1 MGPPLSRGLR
11 GRCGIRAERSGCSA
25 PSTPPSVSKNKEK
38 MTTGTRS
45 RTDHR
50 SDRQSIL
57 DELESGG
64 RAPRNLRARTE
75 AGEVGRLGES
85 SEGGHRMGSVIFP
98 NEGIRLGNS
107 RGVQT
112 VLLFFRLSRCGT
124 WRIECGQQRIRLF
137 ESKHRDLAAVC
148 TKACCCLFLWVQGSA
163 VVHIAGFG
171 LCSSNFAETKVLLWV

>member
-75 AGEVGRLGES
+75 AGEKSAV
-85 SEGGHRMGSVIFP
+85 GSVIFP
-98 NEGIRLGNS
+98 DEGIRLGNS

-148 TKACCCLFLWVQGSA
+148 TKACCCLFVGGARFSCRA
-163 VVHIAGFG
+163 YCRVRF
-171 LCSSNFAETKVLLWV
+171 VLQ